1 MIEAI
6 TRPVYSQGYLAANWT
21 LAPNQ
26 PLQFGLSISQALD
39 PTKAYNQFAYIGT
52 GCYRSSDWP
61 WYLQAP
67 KWYASIPC
75 IPLFALLL
83 AFVNMQNWRT
93 KKDCFGLLIMMA
105 LGCASYA
112 ANVAGEALVGG
123 SVGNVTGAFA
133 VSLLGSAYEQVFH
146 GYAFVMMVPGVLLL
160 VPVCHFPPR
169 LAYALTQL
177 GPADWAHCS
186 WRTCSELW

>member
-6 TRPVYSQGYLAANWT
+6 THPVYSQGYLAANWT

-26 PLQFGLSISQALD
+26 PLHFGLSISQALD
-39 PTKAYNQFAYIGT
+39 PTKAYSRFAYIGT
-52 GCYRSSDWP
+52 GCYRSNDWP

-67 KWYASIPC
+67 RWYASIPC

-93 KKDCFGLLIMMA
+93 RKDRFGLLIMMA

-112 ANVAGEALVGG
+112 ANAAGEALVGG

-133 VSLLGSAYEQVFH
+133 VSLLGSAYEQLFH
-146 GYAFVMMVPGVLLL
+146 GYAFVMMAPGVLLL
-160 VPVCHFPPR
+160 VPVRFSFFLYKFFSNFHP
-169 LAYALTQL
+169 LY
-177 GPADWAHCS
+177 DD
-186 WRTCSELW
+186 